1 MITKSMTGFSEQNF
15 IFKNIKYSIQIKS
28 ENSRNLEISI
38 SDELND
44 YYLNDYLKKEIS
56 KFFLEGKSEFL

>member
-1 MITKSMTGFSEQNF
+1 MTGFSEQNF
-15 IFKNIKYSIQIKS
+15 IFRNIKYSIQIKS

-44 YYLNDYLKKEIS
+44 YYLNDYLIKIVYII
-56 KFFLEGKSEFL
+56 L